1 MSKKSPPSPAT
12 AAAKRKP
19 AASKRPA
26 APKSPKTKPPRIA
39 KQQSAARPE
48 VALPKKDQLIALLKS
63 ASGTTIDAMTHQ
75 TGWQAHTVR
84 GVISGVL
91 RKKLGLNVICEKAD
105 QGNRYKITASA

>member
-1 MSKKSPPSPAT
+1 MSKKSPAKPRPT
-12 AAAKRKP
+12 AASGKRRSAQP
-19 AASKRPA
+19 P
-26 APKSPKTKPPRIA
+26 APKYLKAKPERVA
-39 KQQSAARPE
+39 KQQSAHRPE
-48 VALPKKDQLIALLKS
+48 ATLPKKDQLITLLQS

-91 RKKLGLNVICEKAD
+91 RKKLGLNVICEKTD